1 MVREDLRRQHGN
13 GVLAKIASET
23 IAKTDS
29 TILLD
34 GLYSFTEYK
43 ILKELYPENFIV
55 VAIHS
60 DKALRYERLAQREF
74 RPLTKAEVDRRDYT
88 EIENI
93 EKGGPIAIADYHIL
107 NNGDV
112 SILRQNLLELMD
124 KILTDDNSRQSI

>member
-1 MVREDLRRQHGN
+1 MERDIR
-13 GVLAKIASET
+13 S
-23 IAKTDS
+23 
-29 TILLD
+29 
-34 GLYSFTEYK
+34 
-43 ILKELYPENFIV
+43 LKELYPENFIV

-60 DKALRYERLAQREF
+60 DKALRYERLAQRKF
-74 RPLTKAEVDRRDYT
+74 RPLTKTEVDRRDYT

-124 KILTDDNSRQSI
+124 KILTDDNSR

>member
-1 MVREDLRRQHGN
+1 MISRPLHGTLVS
-13 GVLAKIASET
+13 GDKFLKSRIVTQQRHLHQCTVVL
-23 IAKTDS
+23 
-29 TILLD
+29 
-34 GLYSFTEYK
+34 
-43 ILKELYPENFIV
+43 IV

-60 DKALRYERLAQREF
+60 DKALRYERLAQRKF
-74 RPLTKAEVDRRDYT
+74 RPLTKTEVDRRDYT

-124 KILTDDNSRQSI
+124 KILTDDNSR